1 MHKVPGVQPRPPSQ
15 SDWAAGPW
23 HSWLEVTPSR
33 VFILRYPPNHTYE
46 GTVGAF
52 DDIVRISAAAASP
65 YAFIFDVTRITR
77 SDARGRAY
85 VTECEKKINAMQ
97 SVKTH
102 CRGVAWV
109 SQNALQRGVLTAI
122 AWFASRP
129 YAEKVVSSYEDAD
142 RWVAGRLGVAP
153 RAFSAAS

>member
-1 MHKVPGVQPRPPSQ
+1 VQPLVHSPK
-15 SDWAAGPW
+15 DWAAGPW
-23 HSWLEVTPSR
+23 HPWLEVTPSR
-33 VFILRYPPNHTYE
+33 VFILRYPPNHSYE

-52 DDIVRISAAAASP
+52 DDIVRISAAATSP
-65 YAFIFDVTRITR
+65 YAFIFDVTRMTR

-85 VTECEKKINAMQ
+85 VTECEKKINPMQ

-109 SQNALQRGVLTAI
+109 SHNALQRGVLTAI

-129 YAEKVVSSYEDAD
+129 YEEKVLGSYEDAD
-142 RWVAGRLGVAP
+142 RWIASRLGIP
-153 RAFSAAS
+153 PTAFSAAS